1 MKKLGSQLPV
11 LQFLELTSVRC
22 QNMLAAAALASGD
35 SDHDDSDDDDDDD
48 DADDGDDGDAAGGGA
63 SPMRTQ
69 TTNERPSS

>member
-35 SDHDDSDDDDDDD
+35 SDHDDSDDDDDD
-48 DADDGDDGDAAGGGA
+48 AAGGGA

>member
-11 LQFLELTSVRC
+11 LQFRELTSVRC
-22 QNMLAAAALASGD
+22 QNMLAAAVLASGD

-48 DADDGDDGDAAGGGA
+48 DDGDDGDAAGGGA

>member
-11 LQFLELTSVRC
+11 LQFRELTSVRC
-22 QNMLAAAALASGD
+22 QNMLAAAVLASGD

-48 DADDGDDGDAAGGGA
+48 DDGDDGNAAGGGA